1 MSDSMTPIERQ
12 NALNKGQEV
21 DRLPITFSHESF
33 AAKLIGLNY
42 RQGFNTAE
50 SAARK
55 EINLYHKYGIDG
67 ISVAYTSVNFG
78 IRFRSKIKSPKDS
91 PASVVDHRLERIDD
105 LNQLDLTVLDFK
117 RDISQQVNY
126 EALEIMYNEVGD
138 EINPTYSISAPFT
151 IASGIIAAEKLLR
164 AMRKQPEMMHQLM
177 RFTTEAVKKI
187 LEPVRSFSNLSYFI
201 YDPVASG
208 SLISPKQYEE
218 FCLPYTKEIVD
229 YMKEKNDQIWVGM
242 HICGDTTRS
251 LDLIA
256 STGID
261 GFSLDQKVDLA
272 VASEKVGD
280 KLTLLGNVDPIRIFL
295 QGTPELMDEAV
306 KDCYAK
312 AYNNPK
318 GFMLRSGCAVPYET
332 PVEMVDA
339 YMLSAKKYGK
349 WPYQA
354 QLFN

>member
-12 NALNKGQEV
+12 EALENGQEV

-50 SAARK
+50 SAAKK
-55 EINLYHKYGIDG
+55 EINLYRKYGIDG

-91 PASVVDHRLERIDD
+91 PASVVEHRLETIDD
-105 LNQLDLTVLDFK
+105 LNQLDLSVLDFK
-117 RDISQQVNY
+117 RDISQQVNAG
-126 EALEIMYNEVGD
+126 ALDIMYEEVGD

-151 IASGIIAAEKLLR
+151 MAAGILPAEKMLR
-164 AMRKQPEMMHQLM
+164 AMRKQPDQVHQLM
-177 RFTTEAVKKI
+177 RFTTQAIKVI
-187 LEPVRSFSNLSYFI
+187 LESTRHFPNLSYFI

-208 SLISPKQYEE
+208 SLISPKQYAE

-229 YMKEKNDQIWVGM
+229 FMKRENPDTWVGM

-272 VASEKVGD
+272 VASQKVGD
-280 KLTLLGNVDPIRIFL
+280 KLTLLGNVDPIRVFL
-295 QGTPELMDEAV
+295 QGTPEMMDEAV
-306 KDCYAK
+306 KNCYAK
-312 AYNNPK
+312 AYQNPK

-339 YMLSAKKYGK
+339 YMESAKKYAK

-354 QLFN
+354 TLFN

>member
-1 MSDSMTPIERQ
+1 MSDSMTPIERFK
-12 NALNKGQEV
+12 ALEKGQAV

-50 SAARK
+50 NAAKK
-55 EINLYHKYGIDG
+55 EINLYQKYGIDG

-91 PASVVDHRLERIDD
+91 PASVVEHRLDSIEAIDE
-105 LNQLDLTVLDFK
+105 LDLSVLDFK

-126 EALEIMYNEVGD
+126 GAIEIMLDQVGD

-151 IASGIIAAEKLLR
+151 MASGVLPAEKLLR
-164 AMRKQPEMMHQLM
+164 AMRKHPDKVHQLM
-177 RFTTEAVKKI
+177 RFITQAIKTI
-187 LEPVRSFSNLSYFI
+187 LEPVQSFSTLSYFI

-218 FCLPYTKEIVD
+218 FCLPYTKEIVNFI
-229 YMKEKNDQIWVGM
+229 KKKNPHTWVGM

-251 LDLIA
+251 LELIA

-280 KLTLLGNVDPIRIFL
+280 QLTLLGNVDPIRVFL
-295 QGTPELMDEAV
+295 QGTPDLMEDAV
-306 KDCYAK
+306 KDNYTK
-312 AYNNPK
+312 AYHNPK
-318 GFMLRSGCAVPYET
+318 GFIIRSGCAVPYET

-339 YMLSAKKYGK
+339 YVDSAKKYGQ

-354 QLFN
+354 ELFT